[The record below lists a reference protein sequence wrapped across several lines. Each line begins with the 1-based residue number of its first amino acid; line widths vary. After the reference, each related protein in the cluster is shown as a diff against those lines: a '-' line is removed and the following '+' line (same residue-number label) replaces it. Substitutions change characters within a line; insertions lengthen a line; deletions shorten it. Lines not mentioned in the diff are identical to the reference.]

1 MDELV
6 DKDIELAIDSFNV
19 FDAGLDTFFVCD
31 IHLDPVGTSGADI
44 IGREHLLTG
53 QRILGHQ

>member
-19 FDAGLDTFFVCD
+19 FDAGLDAFFVCNV
-31 IHLDPVGTSGADI
+31 HLDTVGVSGAKT
-44 IGREHLLTG
+44 IGRERLLTG